1 MYNNLV
7 VQVIEGGY
15 IKATGRLLN
24 IEMTYAGNANVR
36 ERAVILNQEND
47 MIEIYSL
54 YNYKLKVIN
63 TK

>member
-15 IKATGRLLN
+15 IKATGRLLDIIIIPDGEN
-24 IEMTYAGNANVR
+24 SPHQ
-36 ERAVILNQEND
+36 RAVILNQENS